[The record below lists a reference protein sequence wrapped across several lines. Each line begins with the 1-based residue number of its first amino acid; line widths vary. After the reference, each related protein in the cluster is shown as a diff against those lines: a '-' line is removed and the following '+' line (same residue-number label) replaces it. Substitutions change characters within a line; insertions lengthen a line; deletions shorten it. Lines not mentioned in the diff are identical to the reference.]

1 MLSVGFFSSINL
13 GQGFMIGEKEAT
25 KLKIKEIHFNSLKNW
40 LNCVWQLWFQT
51 FSSWCS
57 CIWLDITWLSIC
69 VGVYIHSCVLQY
81 YWVKF
86 HFRHEA
92 SCYPVK
98 EMLGN
103 YNTYFIWYEYNIRA
117 GDCLKIFVHCTL
129 I

>member
-1 MLSVGFFSSINL
+1 MFDSYDFRQSIPDVPVFDSILHDFQSVL
-13 GQGFMIGEKEAT
+13 
-25 KLKIKEIHFNSLKNW
+25 
-40 LNCVWQLWFQT
+40 
-51 FSSWCS
+51 
-57 CIWLDITWLSIC
+57 
-69 VGVYIHSCVLQY
+69 VYISTAVCY
-81 YWVKF
+81 SITGF

-98 EMLGN
+98 EMLDN